1 MKNKNKSVLEVIFGG
16 LHKKISEALS
26 PEEYTELTEN
36 AATFAQDSTL
46 EAIQATTSIGAA
58 APQPTASAV
67 TPASAP
73 VAATTPPAPQ
83 ASAEAT
89 ATQTQTTDPMQAVLQ
104 AVQNLTQKVD
114 SMATKQA
121 AYDNYFQTAQNA
133 GVVLPQADAS
143 SRVPQALAKAAAD
156 SPMGVA
162 AEIWKRNRPQA

>member
-16 LHKKISEALS
+16 LHKKISEVLS

-46 EAIQATTSIGAA
+46 EAIQATTSVGAA
-58 APQPTASAV
+58 APQPTTS
-67 TPASAP
+67 
-73 VAATTPPAPQ
+73 AATTPPAPQ

-89 ATQTQTTDPMQAVLQ
+89 TTPTTDPMQAVLQ

>member
-46 EAIQATTSIGAA
+46 EAIQATTSVGAA
-58 APQPTASAV
+58 APQPTTSAV
-67 TPASAP
+67 AAASAP
-73 VAATTPPAPQ
+73 VAATTSPAPQ

-89 ATQTQTTDPMQAVLQ
+89 APPTTDPMQAVLQ

-143 SRVPQALAKAAAD
+143 SRVPQALTKAATD